1 MNVGEILCW
10 IAIKVTMCIAEK
22 GVKKVAGSLEVRSGL
37 EAGSQAG
44 IHEIYDVYQQDET
57 EVVFLVNVDNA
68 HQQEDDAE

>member
-1 MNVGEILCW
+1 M
-10 IAIKVTMCIAEK
+10 EK

-37 EAGSQAG
+37 EARSQAG

>member
-1 MNVGEILCW
+1 M
-10 IAIKVTMCIAEK
+10 EK
-22 GVKKVAGSLEVRSGL
+22 GVKKATGSLEVRTGL

-44 IHEIYDVYQQDET
+44 IHEIYDIYQQDET

>member
-1 MNVGEILCW
+1 M
-10 IAIKVTMCIAEK
+10 EK